1 MNEPDC
7 PQCAAYR
14 RVLAAE
20 ARVAEAQRELL
31 EALLLG
37 VALQE
42 STIATFRES
51 ITRAVELAR
60 VHAAGPFAEP
70 SVPLGRVQ

>member
-1 MNEPDC
+1 MSDDC
-7 PQCAAYR
+7 PQCATYR

-20 ARVAEAQRELL
+20 ARVAEAQCELL

-37 VALQE
+37 VEYQTETL
-42 STIATFRES
+42 ATFKAS

-60 VHAAGPFAEP
+60 VHAAGPLATP
-70 SVPLGRVQ
+70 PPVPPVRVQ